1 MTTLTMILSRGRA
14 LYRVTDRRSR
24 SAFDRRDRRHERVTL
39 AGIITRSEA
48 IIVIYQPPDAA
59 KYIAIM
65 ACFPRNDDNNE
76 SGNYLRVTRD
86 DLVNRSQSFSY
97 A

>member
-1 MTTLTMILSRGRA
+1 MEQRI
-14 LYRVTDRRSR
+14 
-24 SAFDRRDRRHERVTL
+24 RDRRHERRITL
-39 AGIITRSEA
+39 LGIITRSEA
-48 IIVIYQPPDAA
+48 VIVIYQSADAT

-76 SGNYLRVTRD
+76 SGNYLGVTRD
-86 DLVNRSQSFSY
+86 DSVNRSQSFSY